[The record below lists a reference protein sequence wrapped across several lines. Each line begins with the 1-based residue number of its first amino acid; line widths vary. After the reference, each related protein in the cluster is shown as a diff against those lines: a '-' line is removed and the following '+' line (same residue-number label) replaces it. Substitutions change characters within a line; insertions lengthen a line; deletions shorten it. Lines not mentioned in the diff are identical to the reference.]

1 MGQITYMM
9 CGDMLSCV
17 LIVLQLS
24 VMYVVCT
31 FMQ

>member
-1 MGQITYMM
+1 MGYIICKM

-17 LIVLQLS
+17 LIILQLS

-31 FMQ
+31 FVQ